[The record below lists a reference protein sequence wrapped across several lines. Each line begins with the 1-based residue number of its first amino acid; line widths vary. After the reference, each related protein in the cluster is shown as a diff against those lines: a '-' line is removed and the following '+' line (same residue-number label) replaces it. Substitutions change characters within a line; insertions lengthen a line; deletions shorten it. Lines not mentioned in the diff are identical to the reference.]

1 MVNHY
6 YKNLCNIYLAAHNE
20 LLRLE
25 ALDTVYAK
33 VRIKKI
39 QAILRVAEAT
49 IMEQL
54 SIDLHIDPEEVET
67 SYIDVV
73 AKIGDWVPVHVCV
86 TGVSRKWL
94 AINLVNG
101 QVQYNLG

>member
-1 MVNHY
+1 
-6 YKNLCNIYLAAHNE
+6 
-20 LLRLE
+20 
-25 ALDTVYAK
+25 
-33 VRIKKI
+33 
-39 QAILRVAEAT
+39 
-49 IMEQL
+49 MEQL